1 MKSLVFALLL
11 SVACCASIAVT
22 LTGQPKADETSCD
35 TSQGFYFFWLPASR
49 TGFEKDKTFYFQ
61 LSQPNALAQCT
72 ICADSKTESYCSYVT
87 CIFDITVNPL
97 KKATVELPATLD
109 TSTYDFDINGWDTY
123 VAPKTEL
130 ATNVDCYVTGPPTV
144 TVNGKPEVKDS
155 SCDETK
161 NLYSF
166 WIPAI
171 STNVSEDVNFQIP
184 LTQPNEVKANCNVCD
199 SSKTTEECK
208 YITCTVDVKTSA
220 LKNATVELPEALNTT
235 SYGFET
241 KGWDDYVKSNTV
253 VTTGVDCPTG
263 FSGYIK
269 VGAILLVA
277 LFLF

>member
-11 SVACCASIAVT
+11 SIACCSSIEVT
-22 LTGQPKADETSCD
+22 LTGQPVVSTDSCD
-35 TSQGFYFFWLPASR
+35 TSQGYYFFWLPATR
-49 TGFEKDKTFYFQ
+49 TGFEVDTKFQLQ
-61 LSQPNALAQCT
+61 LSQPSVYAECT

-87 CIFDITVNPL
+87 CYINVKTSPL

-109 TSTYDFDINGWDTY
+109 TSALDFDINGWDVY
-123 VAPKTEL
+123 VAPKTVL
-130 ATNVDCYVTGPPTV
+130 ATNVDCSVPTV
-144 TVNGKPEVKDS
+144 TVKGKPEVKDS

-220 LKNATVELPEALNTT
+220 LKKSTVELPETLDTT

-241 KGWDDYVKSNTV
+241 QGWDTFVKSNRV
-253 VTTGVDCPTG
+253 VATDVDCPTG